1 MRISVT
7 KTNSVNEGNP
17 QFFIWIPL
25 ICLIV
30 SGLSQTFMIKFSNI
44 RRNPFPFSH
53 LLLYI
58 IWFNSRFTWTATNN
72 LFSLGFMFPSSRDP
86 IPSSYGF
93 KMFDLVVF
101 VASCESIASCFS
113 EVNSFPSQNR
123 HLPLLPKAF
132 FLFQIFK
139 PVLLFSFPKFWVPL
153 AEADCIISMKLR
165 FLCPNG
171 FIPLWI
177 PWFSLGT

>member
-1 MRISVT
+1 MFQPSITKNLEIYQQPWMRIYVT
-7 KTNSVNEGNP
+7 KTNSVNKGNP

-44 RRNPFPFSH
+44 QRNPFPFSH

-72 LFSLGFMFPSSRDP
+72 LFSLGFMFYP

-93 KMFDLVVF
+93 KMFALVLF
-101 VASCESIASCFS
+101 VASCESIASCITRLALQHVKSCTATGTLTSDFEPWLS
-113 EVNSFPSQNR
+113 VLFLYQPQLQNQVQRFHNSLRVIAWLHN
-123 HLPLLPKAF
+123 L
-132 FLFQIFK
+132 
-139 PVLLFSFPKFWVPL
+139 W
-153 AEADCIISMKLR
+153 EA
-165 FLCPNG
+165 
-171 FIPLWI
+171 
-177 PWFSLGT
+177 